1 MFGFE
6 PAWQTRRVRLEALR
20 TAEGHELPARLK
32 AEIVRQIE
40 RLELSLRQIAE
51 VEAARDAALAAERQA
66 AVADEA
72 PPAEATD
79 AKPGML
85 PAGERA
91 GARLLRLKRI
101 GPETASA
108 LRLEVV
114 GRPARSGR
122 QDPSATRGRV
132 EENRPGSRRIWAR
145 SSGVRPAGG
154 GDSERFMGPTIAPKP
169 TRAACHAP
177 HRAPPSRARA
187 G

>member
-20 TAEGHELPARLK
+20 TAEGHALPARLK

-51 VEAARDAALAAERQA
+51 MEAARDAALAAERQA

-85 PAGERA
+85 PASERA

-101 GPETASA
+101 A
-108 LRLEVV
+108 R
-114 GRPARSGR
+114 RP
-122 QDPSATRGRV
+122 
-132 EENRPGSRRIWAR
+132 RRRCGWTWGA
-145 SSGVRPAGG
+145 
-154 GDSERFMGPTIAPKP
+154 
-169 TRAACHAP
+169 
-177 HRAPPSRARA
+177 APPGPGDKTRQRRGAEWRRTGRARGGYGRA
-187 G
+187 RLG